1 MGFRHYL
8 LADSIFQ
15 PVIAALIGLIPN
27 CAASVVIT
35 QLYISGAIS
44 FASAIS
50 GLCTGAGIG
59 LVVLFKVNRDK
70 RENIKIV
77 LTLYALSVIAGMVL
91 QIFGF

>member
-1 MGFRHYL
+1 
-8 LADSIFQ
+8 
-15 PVIAALIGLIPN
+15 
-27 CAASVVIT
+27 
-35 QLYISGAIS
+35 
-44 FASAIS
+44 
-50 GLCTGAGIG
+50 